1 MQEGDFSYANL
12 ANAAFLE
19 ELYSRY
25 LKDPKSVDPTWKY
38 FFSGM
43 EFSSIGGEEAGSLSI
58 FRLIQAYRIHGHK
71 KAFSSPLIAK
81 KEEVKDLDLSNFGL
95 GVKDLERPFS
105 TFGLLLEKQAPLS
118 QIIKHLETIYC
129 GSVGYEFM
137 GLGSKTE
144 SWMLSLLEGK
154 RASFSK
160 EEKEKILDDLTS
172 AELFEHFIHTKYPGQ
187 TRFSLEGGET
197 FVPLLKALIE
207 TGAEAKAEDIFIG
220 MAHRG
225 RLNVLAH
232 VLEKPYTQIF
242 HEFEDTAQEDGSGD
256 VKYHKGAHANLKTL
270 SGHFIE
276 VALAPN
282 PSHLESVDPIVE
294 GQTRAKQELKKD
306 VDLRKTVIPI
316 LVHGDASLAGQ
327 GVVYEILQM
336 RALKGYMTGGTIHI
350 VINNNIGYTTL
361 PEDGR
366 STSYCTD
373 IAKTFGAPVFHVNA
387 EDPESCVMAAALAMK
402 FRQTFHID
410 VFIDLNCYRKHG
422 HNEGDEPTFT
432 QPLEYKTIKEKKSIR
447 ELFNQKLLQEGVL
460 TEEEI
465 QKKEAF
471 VSRKLQEALN
481 AALSQRKNKT
491 EKELFQN
498 VQKENVPA
506 ISAETLR
513 ELAESFCMVPKGFH
527 IHPKLQR
534 LLGERLK
541 LEKIDWGM
549 GEHLAFASLLFEKI
563 HVRLS
568 GQDVERG
575 TFSHRHCI
583 WVDGETG
590 EKYSPLNHLSKS
602 QAPFAVYNS
611 LLSEFAVMGFDL
623 GYSLSYPKSL
633 VLWEAQFGDFVNGS
647 QVIIDQYL
655 ATSEQKWARRSNL
668 TLLLPHGYEGK
679 GPEHSSA
686 RMERFLQLCAEDNL
700 IVANCTTPAQFFHL
714 LRRQAYLPAKRPL
727 IVFTPK
733 LLLRHPACTSCL
745 DDFTSSTFLEVL
757 NDPTPPKNPTRI
769 LFCSGKVFYD
779 LVEEREKRKDDTSL
793 IIRLEQLYPFPK
805 EEILKVLKAYPSAQK
820 LIMWVQEEQK
830 NMGAW
835 SYILVKFLELLG
847 KTITYVG
854 RKESASPAAGSYS
867 LHKKQYEAFMQ
878 EAFFLDNEAKQ

>member
-19 ELYSRY
+19 ELYGRY
-25 LKDPKSVDPTWKY
+25 LKDPKSVDPTWRY

-43 EFSSIGGEEAGSLSI
+43 EFSSSGGEDGGSLSV

-71 KAFSSPLIAK
+71 KASSSPLLAK
-81 KEEVKDLDLSNFGL
+81 KEEVKALELSNFGL
-95 GVKDLERPFS
+95 GVDDLERPFS
-105 TFGLLLEKQAPLS
+105 TFGLLPEKQAPLS

-144 SWMLSLLEGK
+144 SWMLSQLEGK
-154 RASFSK
+154 RSSFSK

-172 AELFEHFIHTKYPGQ
+172 AELFENFIHTKYPGQ

-197 FVPLLKALIE
+197 FIPLLKSLIE
-207 TGAEAKAEDIFIG
+207 TGADTKAEDIFIG

-225 RLNVLAH
+225 RLNVLVH
-232 VLEKPYTQIF
+232 VLEKSYTQIF
-242 HEFEDTAQEDGSGD
+242 HEFEDTAEDEGSGD
-256 VKYHKGAHANLKTL
+256 VKYHKGAHANLKTS
-270 SGHFIE
+270 SGRFIE

-306 VDLRKTVIPI
+306 SELRETVIPI

-336 RALKGYMTGGTIHI
+336 RALKGYSTGGTVHI

-361 PEDGR
+361 PEEGR
-366 STSYCTD
+366 STLYCTD

-387 EDPESCVMAAALAMK
+387 EDPESCVMAAILAMK

-447 ELFNQKLLQEGVL
+447 QLFKQKLLQEGVF
-460 TEEEI
+460 TEDEM
-465 QKKEAF
+465 QKKEAS
-471 VSRKLQEALN
+471 VNAKLQDAL
-481 AALSQRKNKT
+481 ATALSQGKESKDKV
-491 EKELFQN
+491 EKG
-498 VQKENVPA
+498 VSQKESAPA
-506 ISAETLR
+506 ISAKTLQ
-513 ELAESFCMVPKGFH
+513 ELAESFCTVPKEFH

-541 LEKIDWGM
+541 MDKIDWGM

-575 TFSHRHCI
+575 TFSHRHCVWI
-583 WVDGETG
+583 DQETSV
-590 EKYSPLNHLSKS
+590 KYSPLNHLSKS

-623 GYSLSYPKSL
+623 GYSLAYPKSL

-686 RMERFLQLCAEDNL
+686 KMERFLQLCAEDNL

-714 LRRQAYLPAKRPL
+714 LRRQAYLLAKRPL

-733 LLLRHPACTSCL
+733 LLLRHPACTSTL
-745 DDFTSSTFLEVL
+745 ADFTDSTFLEVL
-757 NDPTPPKNPTRI
+757 SDPTPPKNPTRI

-779 LVEEREKRKDDTSL
+779 LVQEREKRKDTSSL

-805 EEILKVLKAYPSAQK
+805 EAIAKILETYPSAGK
-820 LIMWVQEEQK
+820 LIWVQEEQK

-835 SYILVKFLELLG
+835 SYVQVKFQELLG

-854 RKESASPAAGSYS
+854 RKESASPAAGSYL
-867 LHKKQYEAFMQ
+867 LHKKQYETFMQ